1 MTYTE
6 EEFVGDPGFEDAP
19 DYPVAFGITFTPQV
33 SGVAIAVLGLA
44 VAAYILMTFVQPA
57 WENYQ
62 TLRGSISEKE
72 DQVANRQA
80 IQNQIQEVQQQ
91 LEITQGKQEQV
102 LALFTDERE
111 LNTLLLDLNRS
122 VEAREGQLISYTPA
136 GEITIIDDGSYGEAV
151 NVKLKRQSID
161 IQIQGTYNQTRS
173 ILQRL
178 EELQSLL
185 LVNNLSSELSEPTTV
200 TYRNGNVV
208 VGEPPTLST
217 TFQLNALVPLSEE
230 ERAAIAEA
238 EAAAAAEAAAGEQ
251 PQ

>member
-6 EEFVGDPGFEDAP
+6 EEFVEDAGFEDAP

-44 VAAYILMTFVQPA
+44 AAAYILMTFVQPA
-57 WENYQ
+57 WESYQ

-80 IQNQIQEVQQQ
+80 IENQIKEVQQQ
-91 LEITQGKQEQV
+91 LEATQAKQEQV
-102 LALFTDERE
+102 LALFTDEKE

-136 GEITIIDDGSYGEAV
+136 EEITIIDDGSFGEAV
-151 NVKLKRQSID
+151 NGKLKRQSID

-200 TYRNGNVV
+200 TYSNGNVV

-217 TFQLNALVPLSEE
+217 TFQLNALLPLSEE
-230 ERAAIAEA
+230 EKAALAE
-238 EAAAAAEAAAGEQ
+238 AAAAEAAAGEQ